1 MFQIILG
8 VLLFI
13 GGIGNFHTDPGPFFT
28 GIILGGL
35 LVYSGFKKKCGASAS
50 RKSPRSSTP
59 FSGNQQMVG
68 NGIYNGVNG
77 YYYDPNSQVQY
88 IYHPIKKKK
97 PFYKK
102 FWFWLIVVLALIGFA
117 GSNDL
122 DGSSIELVAG
132 EEGEYGELFTINKGT
147 EFEETYYIY
156 RIPAATYTVT
166 NTGDYMGQFSVYGE
180 TVYITEEG
188 WEELSDVFYAI
199 RLDVGES
206 DTVEIGEGQ
215 IIEIH
220 EPDQFTLV
228 PVN

>member
-1 MFQIILG
+1 MFRIILG
-8 VLLFI
+8 IFLFI
-13 GGIGNFHTDPGPFFT
+13 GGIGNFPSDLGPFFT
-28 GIILGGL
+28 GIVLGSL
-35 LVYSGFKKKCGASAS
+35 LIYSGFKKKGWLPSS
-50 RKSPRSSTP
+50 LKSPRSSTL
-59 FSGNQQMVG
+59 VG

-88 IYHPIKKKK
+88 IYQPIKKKK

-102 FWFWLIVVLALIGFA
+102 IWFWLIVVLSLIGFA

-156 RIPAATYTVT
+156 RIPAGTYTVT

-228 PVN
+228 PG